1 MTFVLALCPFFF
13 VWLRVST

>member
-1 MTFVLALCPFFF
+1 MTFVLVLSF

>member
-1 MTFVLALCPFFF
+1 MTFVLVKVTFF